1 MAAANLTVSLRCNVR
16 YSLFKRPDGTDW
28 IRLTMWVHGSTT
40 KTHSTFPA
48 TPHVLRRLGILTD
61 EE

>member
-1 MAAANLTVSLRCNVR
+1 MAAVVANVTVRVR
-16 YSLFKRPDGTDW
+16 YTLFKRSDGTAW
-28 IRLTMWVHGSTT
+28 VRLTMWVHGSDT

>member
-1 MAAANLTVSLRCNVR
+1 MAVVNLTVSVR
-16 YSLFKRPDGTDW
+16 YSLFKRPDGTAW
-28 IRLTMWVHGSTT
+28 VRLTMWVDGSTD

-61 EE
+61 TDEE